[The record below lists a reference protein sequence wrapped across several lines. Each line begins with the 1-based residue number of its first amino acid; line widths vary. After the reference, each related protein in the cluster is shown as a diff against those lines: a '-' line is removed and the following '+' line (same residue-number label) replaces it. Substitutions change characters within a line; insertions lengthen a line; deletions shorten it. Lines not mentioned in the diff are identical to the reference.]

1 VETPKWNDPNLK
13 AGTMSRSALWLIQ
26 VVGEGNIFN
35 KEQVR
40 KAFPGISQADRR
52 IRDLRK
58 FGWLIDAN
66 TSDGSLASDQQ
77 RFVSRGIAVWEPGQR
92 PAGTIESVTAKQRA
106 ATFAADGF
114 QCVLCGIAGGET
126 YLDDLNQSAV
136 LVVTRRQTILLDGSS
151 ETQLVTECKRCRAGF
166 GHQAVDLRD
175 LSVVVASL
183 DPNDRARLAR
193 WIARGRRGSTE
204 LDRAWSSIRRLPHE
218 SRVAMAQ
225 EVVASNN

>member
-1 VETPKWNDPNLK
+1 METPKWNDPNLK
-13 AGTMSRSALWLIQ
+13 AGKMSRSALWLIQ

-40 KAFPGISQADRR
+40 NAFPGISQADRR

-77 RFVSRGIAVWEPGQR
+77 RFVSRGISVWEPGQR
-92 PAGTIESVTAKQRA
+92 PASVIESVTAKQRA

-114 QCVLCGIAGGET
+114 QCVVCGIAGGET

-136 LVVTRRQTILLDGSS
+136 LAVSRRQTLLLDGSS
-151 ETQLVTECKRCRAGF
+151 ETQLVTECNRCRAGF
-166 GHQAVDLRD
+166 GQQTDNLGDLA
-175 LSVVVASL
+175 LEVGSL
-183 DPNDRARLAR
+183 DPDDRKRLAR
-193 WIARGRRGSTE
+193 WIIRGRRGTTE

-225 EVVASNN
+225 EIVASSN